1 MIKHSENIFCE
12 YTVTSWEDCR
22 NLFKVIEDWVFRG
35 QSNSDWSLQTTLERG
50 AYVNSSNVRD
60 IPKIEKK
67 ILDKFQRRAFHYLE
81 RLPEKENILEWLSLI
96 QHHGGP
102 TRLLDF
108 SYSYYVSLFFSIDQA
123 LQESAVYCLNKDLI
137 HKKGLETKKNRYLD
151 DDTIFGS
158 REYCNNALKEQ
169 TLSPLVMLV
178 EPFHIHERLSKQQGL
193 FAIPFEGQ
201 QSFEYNLSL
210 TINSYQKALPKSKK
224 IKNYN
229 EMAEMLKD
237 ECALLKV
244 KIPKEFHNEIRKDL
258 KLMNITNETLFPGID
273 GFSKSLFGEFD
284 LKNNINLV

>member
-108 SYSYYVSLFFSIDQA
+108 SYSYYVSLFRQ
-123 LQESAVYCLNKDLI
+123 
-137 HKKGLETKKNRYLD
+137 
-151 DDTIFGS
+151 
-158 REYCNNALKEQ
+158 
-169 TLSPLVMLV
+169 
-178 EPFHIHERLSKQQGL
+178 
-193 FAIPFEGQ
+193 
-201 QSFEYNLSL
+201 
-210 TINSYQKALPKSKK
+210 
-224 IKNYN
+224 
-229 EMAEMLKD
+229 
-237 ECALLKV
+237 
-244 KIPKEFHNEIRKDL
+244 
-258 KLMNITNETLFPGID
+258 
-273 GFSKSLFGEFD
+273 
-284 LKNNINLV
+284 